1 MATSHTV
8 TLTLANG
15 PTPIDTW
22 DRATVSLSMLRAG
35 QPWTVSC
42 WRTTTDRTTWEL
54 LARRVR
60 LMDRATLSID
70 GHPQLVGRIE
80 TWERSANGHS
90 ECLAILSGRD
100 LAGVAQSWDVNPTV
114 RIRNSTLEESLP
126 AVFGALDLDVRVT
139 PAAAAREVQS
149 ARRPGARGTG
159 TRPRRSV
166 VDLAHPRVGEKAW
179 QTAENIVRRLGFML
193 WIAPRTD
200 GSVGI
205 VVDAPDYTQ
214 APSYDLTRTLSAQG
228 VGGGN
233 ILSGS
238 EVFSTQDVPTGVS
251 VYTGSVRG
259 EGASSRARASIIN
272 DKTLDPAIT
281 RGFVFDEA
289 SPQPVHMQS
298 GRARTLAAATRE
310 ANRVI
315 ADAMQNF
322 RRYKCTV
329 QGFGQRVQGEM
340 HLYAVNTIANVRD
353 DLMIDT
359 QGRPLVER
367 MLITDVEFNH
377 SRKEGQTT
385 SLSLVPLNSIVVTP
399 ET

>member
-42 WRTTTDRTTWEL
+42 WRTTTDRTTWEI

-60 LMDRATLSID
+60 LMGHATLSID

-80 TWERSANGHS
+80 TWERNADGHG

-114 RIRNSTLEESLP
+114 RIRRSALGDSLTS
-126 AVFGALDLDVRVT
+126 VFGSVGLTVRMT
-139 PAAAAREVQS
+139 PAAAAREAQS
-149 ARRPGARGTG
+149 ARRPAL
-159 TRPRRSV
+159 RPGVKPPLTSV
-166 VDLAHPRVGEKAW
+166 VDLSHPRVGEKAW

-205 VVDAPDYTQ
+205 VVDAPDYQQ
-214 APSYDLTRTLSAQG
+214 APSYDLSRTLSAQG

-233 ILSGS
+233 ILSGG
-238 EVFSTQDVPTGVS
+238 EVLSTQDVPTAVS

-259 EGASSRARASIIN
+259 SGASARSRATIANSKLRDS
-272 DKTLDPAIT
+272 AIT

-298 GRARTLAAATRE
+298 GRARTLEAATRE

-315 ADAMQNF
+315 ADAMQGF
-322 RRYKCTV
+322 RRYKCKV

-340 HLYAVNTIANVRD
+340 RLYAVNTIANVRD

-359 QGRPLVER
+359 QGRALTER

-377 SRKEGQTT
+377 SRREGQTT
-385 SLSLVPLNSIVVTP
+385 SLTLVPMNSIVVTP